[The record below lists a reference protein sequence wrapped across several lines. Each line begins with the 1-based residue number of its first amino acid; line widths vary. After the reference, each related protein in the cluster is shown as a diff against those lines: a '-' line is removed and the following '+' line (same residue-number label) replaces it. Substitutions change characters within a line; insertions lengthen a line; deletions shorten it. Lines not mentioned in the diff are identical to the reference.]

1 MRWFK
6 PNLRG
11 SIYAI
16 FSASSPPSTTEAVE
30 ITIEDIRHCMLQL
43 ALTAAVPDD
52 RLAMVARR
60 IRYAVDVQALWFL
73 RGDLVGLLASTLGE
87 AAALEKIDA
96 VGDLFEALLPQGMRS
111 RPSPLNGLSKDAA

>member
-16 FSASSPPSTTEAVE
+16 FSASSPPSTTEAVS

-43 ALTAAVPDD
+43 
-52 RLAMVARR
+52 
-60 IRYAVDVQALWFL
+60 DVQALWFL

-87 AAALEKIDA
+87 AAALEKID
-96 VGDLFEALLPQGMRS
+96 VVSDLFESLLPQGMRS